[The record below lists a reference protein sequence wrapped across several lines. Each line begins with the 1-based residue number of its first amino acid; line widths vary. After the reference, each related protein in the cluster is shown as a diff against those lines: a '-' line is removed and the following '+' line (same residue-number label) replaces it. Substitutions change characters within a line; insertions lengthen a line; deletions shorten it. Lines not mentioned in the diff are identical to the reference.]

1 VCDCFNIIICGDF
14 RQILPIIP
22 RGRRADIVKASL
34 KRSSL
39 WKHCTTLK
47 LTENMRVQRMIDKN
61 PTQTNIEY
69 LQQYSEWLLSIGEG
83 TTPTVRDNIIE
94 LDREI
99 VCETVNEVIDEIYND
114 FESNSSNPEY
124 FKDRAILA
132 STNAIVDT
140 INEQMLDKLQSP
152 TQTFPSLD
160 TVMDPDH
167 APVFPTEFLNKIE
180 YSGMPQH
187 N

>member
-1 VCDCFNIIICGDF
+1 MLHQNNLSALDRFLQELMVNKTVFGGKLVIICGDF

-61 PTQTNIEY
+61 PTRTNIEY

-83 TTPTVRDNIIE
+83 TTPTV
-94 LDREI
+94 
-99 VCETVNEVIDEIYND
+99 
-114 FESNSSNPEY
+114 
-124 FKDRAILA
+124 
-132 STNAIVDT
+132 
-140 INEQMLDKLQSP
+140 
-152 TQTFPSLD
+152 
-160 TVMDPDH
+160 
-167 APVFPTEFLNKIE
+167 
-180 YSGMPQH
+180 
-187 N
+187 